1 MKENKKSWV
10 ELVRQGRLDEAYRTY
25 LIYSP
30 SFAFFRYFPF
40 RRISSSLSVWMV
52 LILNWSRPQLRFE
65 DEALDLSREF
75 LIFWKSPNVIGRM
88 LLFKMAGTYFKTK
101 QLDGRALAWYAHWLV
116 FQGKYKQALLIFRT
130 LLLSVPKG
138 SRIHGEILSLAGNYF
153 HSRGKLETALSYH
166 KLSHEILKD
175 NNDKFFM
182 MFNIGTS
189 AKTYAEVGDLE
200 RFNHNILA
208 SYDHLDPTEPDERYG
223 MRVLIYASY
232 LNLLN
237 GNTDI
242 GKQFFMSAEKSYQKS
257 GSSLDKAIYCTFKSI
272 ILLFFR
278 DLHSARKAIQE
289 ARLNLKSYG
298 FYKGYSDLI
307 SVVEG
312 HLKTGQ
318 ISHGLLRKLLLQDA
332 ATIRSELETWYCQ
345 FFSLVLPVLENFEEQ
360 DLEKIVMALKKA
372 TSSIVTAEYRKYQV
386 DSEDVKQ
393 ARFAVSE
400 STNGMMF
407 SVDLF
412 HKDKSLEV
420 TLDTSFKK
428 WRNPEIYEA
437 IRSTLYLLQNIS
449 KEAQLKKITFSQA
462 QKIKESEVARR
473 IAHDIKSPLAALQIA
488 VNGLG
493 PETPDYHVIRSCTQR
508 MEDIA
513 NSLTRKWDFEASN
526 RKEKILVRAFVDTLI
541 AIKRSEYKN
550 SNVEIEVEFLNRSAA
565 QYVFIN
571 ESELSRTLSNIIN
584 NSVESYPAGGKVHV
598 IVDSTTSQLAIKIK
612 DFGRGIHTKDFDRI
626 FEKDVSLR
634 KEGTGLGLYYSK
646 LFIETNGGKIEV
658 DSMFGMG
665 TTMTITYPLSS
676 PPSWIKTTLFLD
688 HYRQIIIAD
697 DYEPN
702 AELMK
707 RKIEKEC
714 PDKEIICF
722 SRISDLVDFVKLN
735 GEDRTTFYIVDHDF
749 IDESITG
756 LNFIS
761 EYKLQDRA
769 VLATHHHE
777 NEEVVR
783 ECKAGRVKIIPKII
797 FQDIRAV
804 NERANVFIVD
814 DEKYFLK
821 AIKSK
826 LDNRF
831 NVHIFENCHG
841 IIEKSDLAQG
851 PSFFFVDK
859 NFGEGSTD
867 GGDLLSAL
875 KDQARVDL
883 FNISEDSNF
892 FHSDAIKL
900 RKKEIAN
907 FLI

>member
-1 MKENKKSWV
+1 MKENEKSWV
-10 ELVRQGRLDEAYRTY
+10 DFVRQGRLDEAYRIYLTY
-25 LIYSP
+25 NP
-30 SFAFFRYFPF
+30 SFSFFKYISF
-40 RRISSSLSVWMV
+40 RRVCSSLSVWV
-52 LILNWSRPQLRFE
+52 VFLLNWCRPQLKFK
-65 DEALDLSREF
+65 DDALDLSREF
-75 LIFWKSPNVIGRM
+75 LIFWKSPDVIGRM
-88 LLFKMAGTYFKTK
+88 LLIKMASSYFKTK

-116 FQGKYKQALLIFRT
+116 FQGKYKQAVLIFRA

-153 HSRGKLETALSYH
+153 HSRGKLETALTYH
-166 KLSHEILKD
+166 KLSHDILKD
-175 NNDKFFM
+175 NGDKFFM

-189 AKTYAEVGDLE
+189 AKTYTEVGDLE

-237 GNTDI
+237 GNTDL
-242 GKQFFMSAEKSYQKS
+242 GKQFFISAEKSYQKS
-257 GSSLDKAIYCTFKSI
+257 GSSLDKAIYCIFKSI

-278 DLHSARKAIQE
+278 DLYGARKAIQE
-289 ARLNLKSYG
+289 ARINLKNYG

-307 SVVEG
+307 RVIEG
-312 HLKTGQ
+312 HLKTGE

-332 ATIRSELETWYCQ
+332 ATVRSELETWYCQ

-372 TSSIVTAEYRKYQV
+372 TSSTVTAEYRKDQV

-393 ARFAVSE
+393 ARFAISD
-400 STNGMMF
+400 SKNGVMF

-412 HKDKSLEV
+412 HKDKSLEI

-462 QKIKESEVARR
+462 QKIKESEVAHR

-488 VNGLG
+488 INGLQ

-513 NSLTRKWDFEASN
+513 NSLTRKWNFEASN
-526 RKEKILVRAFVDTLI
+526 RKEKILVRAFIDTLI

-565 QYVFIN
+565 QYVFVN

-584 NSVESYPAGGKVHV
+584 NSVESYPAGGRVV
-598 IVDSTTSQLAIKIK
+598 ITVDSTASQLMIKIK
-612 DFGRGIHTKDFDRI
+612 DFGRGIHSNDYERI
-626 FEKDVSLR
+626 FQKDVSIR
-634 KEGTGLGLYYSK
+634 KNGTGLGLFYSK
-646 LFIETNGGKIEV
+646 LFIETNGGKIDV
-658 DSMFGMG
+658 DSMVGQG
-665 TTMTITYPLSS
+665 TTMTVVYPLSS
-676 PPSWIKTTLFLD
+676 PPNWIKTTLFLD
-688 HYRQIIIAD
+688 KYRRIVIAD
-697 DYEPN
+697 DYAPN

-707 RKIEKEC
+707 RKMMKEC
-714 PDKEIICF
+714 PGKNILCF
-722 SRISDLVDFVKLN
+722 SKVSDLVEFVKSN
-735 GEDRTTFYIVDHDF
+735 DEDGSTFYIMDHDF
-749 IDESITG
+749 IDETMTG
-756 LNFIS
+756 LEFIS
-761 EYKLQDRA
+761 EFKLEGRS

-783 ECKAGRVKIIPKII
+783 GCKAGGIKIIPKIV
-797 FQDIRAV
+797 FQEIRAI
-804 NERANVFIVD
+804 NERLNIFIID
-814 DEKYFLK
+814 DEKYFLPV
-821 AIKSK
+821 IKSK
-826 LDNRF
+826 LEDRF
-831 NVHIFENCHG
+831 NVHVFESCHG
-841 IIEKSDLAQG
+841 IIEKSMTVQG

-859 NFGEGSTD
+859 NFGGESAD
-867 GGDLLSAL
+867 GGDLLSCL
-875 KDQARVDL
+875 RGIGQYDL
-883 FNISEDSNF
+883 FNISEDSKF
-892 FHSDAIKL
+892 YHSDAIKL
-900 RKKEIAN
+900 RKKEIVS
-907 FLI
+907 FLN